1 MVSRHKDIR
10 RKTRTETRRQAEAD
24 AALSRSFE
32 SRVSLSWLALAAE
45 RLWEALLWPGLVV
58 GAFLVVSLLQL
69 WGYLPPMLHRVALA
83 AFAIALLASLFP
95 LARIAFPS
103 RQEAVRRL
111 ERNAGV
117 KHRPAS
123 SYEDKISGE
132 ADPGTDA
139 IWAAHRRRLANLLQ
153 RLKPSWPEPRND
165 LRDPYALRAGLLLMV
180 FVAIVIAG
188 PDSFN
193 RIKQAFVLA
202 PTQSQALLRLDAWV
216 SPPVYTGEA
225 PIVLADG
232 NESVGAGAEVFR
244 ALTVPERSE
253 LVVRAHAP
261 EGQPVRL
268 TLSQGKDGKPK
279 PVEPVK
285 GRDRLIEFHVSL
297 KAPGTA
303 TVEIEGQ
310 TAASWQFA
318 LADDVPPTISL
329 KGEPTKTPRS
339 ALRLAYEASDDFGV
353 SSAEAEFELLQ
364 ETADGSFPAALSGI
378 DPNKDPLFDP
388 PHMALKLPK
397 ANAKQAAGTT
407 TKDLTA
413 HPWAGLRVAMTL
425 IAKDQ
430 ASQEGRSEIYE
441 FILPERQFTK
451 PLAKAVVEQRRNLV
465 RHPDQADRV
474 ALALDALTLGA
485 EKVKEDFRVYLG
497 LRSAF
502 WRLQDDTSRDSII
515 TVVNQLWD
523 IALRIEDGDLP
534 AAEQAMKAAKKALED
549 ALKNGASP
557 EEIEELVDNL
567 RDKLEQYMQQLAKQ
581 AQEKGNLPENAQP
594 QSGEQMVSQQN
605 LDQMLENIKKLA
617 QAGSNEM
624 AEQMLSQLED
634 VLNRLQTGTFS
645 ENARQQQMQQSMEKL
660 GDLINQQQQLMD
672 DTFKENQQQG
682 QGQNEQFEVSPP
694 GQPMQ
699 FGRPGTMFPELFGAP
714 PQERGGQQQQGQ
726 MGQQQP
732 GQQPGQQGQQSQQG
746 QHGQQGQGQGQQ
758 NNDLAQRQGEL
769 MQQLQQLMDAM
780 RMGGSEAPSELGNAG
795 DSMGQAQD
803 ALGQN
808 QLGNAA
814 QQQGM
819 ALENMRE
826 GAKSLAEQAMQSNS
840 QQQGQA
846 QGQTN
851 RDPLGRPNRNNQPDY
866 GLSVKVPDEIDIQRA
881 RQVLDELRRRLGDP
895 QRPMIELEY
904 LERLIRSY

>member
-1 MVSRHKDIR
+1 M
-10 RKTRTETRRQAEAD
+10 RQRAEAE
-24 AALSRSFE
+24 AELSRSFE
-32 SRVSLSWLALAAE
+32 SRVSLSWLSLAAE
-45 RLWEALLWPGLVV
+45 RVWEALLWPGIVV

-69 WGYLPPMLHRVALA
+69 WVYLPPMAHRVVLAGFALT
-83 AFAIALLASLFP
+83 LLASLFP
-95 LARIAFPS
+95 LARLTWPT
-103 RQEAVRRL
+103 RQDAVRRL

-123 SYEDKISGE
+123 SYEDTISGD
-132 ADPGTDA
+132 ADAETGA
-139 IWAAHRRRLANLLQ
+139 LWAAHRRRLAALLQ
-153 RLKPSWPEPRND
+153 KLKPSWPEPRND
-165 LRDPYALRAGLLLMV
+165 RRDPYAVRAGLLLMV

-193 RIKQAFVLA
+193 RLKQAFAFA
-202 PTQSQALLRLDAWV
+202 PIDSQALLRLDAWV
-216 SPPVYTGEA
+216 TPPVYTGEA

-232 NESVGAGAEVFR
+232 SESFGAGSEMFR

-253 LVVRAHAP
+253 LIVRAHAP
-261 EGQPVRL
+261 EGEPVRL
-268 TLSQGKDGKPK
+268 TLSEGKNGKPK
-279 PVEPVK
+279 TIEPEE
-285 GRDRLIEFHVSL
+285 GRNQLIEYHVPL
-297 KAPGTA
+297 DKAGTA
-303 TVEIEGQ
+303 TVEINGQ

-318 LADDVPPTISL
+318 LDDDRAPTISL

-339 ALRLAYEASDDFGV
+339 ALRLSYEVSDDFGV
-353 SSAEAEFELLQ
+353 ASAEAQFELLQ
-364 ETADGSFPAALSGI
+364 ETEDGNFPIALSGI
-378 DPNKDPLFDP
+378 DPDKDPLFEP
-388 PHMALKLPK
+388 PQMALKLPK
-397 ANAKQAAGTT
+397 ANIKQATGTS

-425 IAKDQ
+425 VAKDQ
-430 ASQEGRSEIYE
+430 AGQEGRSEVYE
-441 FILPERQFTK
+441 FVLPERQFTK

-465 RHPDQADRV
+465 RHPDQADQV

-485 EKVKEDFRVYLG
+485 DKVKEDFRVFLG

-502 WRLQDDTSRDSII
+502 WRLEDDTSRESLI
-515 TVVNQLWD
+515 TVANQLWD

-534 AAEQAMKAAKKALED
+534 AAEQAMKAAKQALED

-557 EEIEELVDNL
+557 EEIEQLVDNL
-567 RDKLEQYMQQLAKQ
+567 RDKLEKYMQQLAQQ
-581 AQEKGNLPENAQP
+581 AQEKGNLPKDAQP

-645 ENARQQQMQQSMEKL
+645 ENAKQQQMQKAMEKL

-672 DTFKENQQQG
+672 ETFKKNQQQG
-682 QGQNEQFEVSPP
+682 PGQNEQFEVSPP

-699 FGRPGTMFPELFGAP
+699 YGRQMFPELFGQP
-714 PQERGGQQQQGQ
+714 PQNQQQGQ
-726 MGQQQP
+726 MGQQQQ
-732 GQQPGQQGQQSQQG
+732 GDQQQPGQQGQQGQMGQQG
-746 QHGQQGQGQGQQ
+746 EGPKGQPGQGQGDQG
-758 NNDLAQRQGEL
+758 NDLAQRQGEL
-769 MQQLQQLMDAM
+769 MDQLQQLMDAM

-803 ALGQN
+803 SLGQN

-819 ALENMRE
+819 ALDNMRE
-826 GAKSLAEQAMQSNS
+826 GAKSLAEQAMQSDS

-846 QGQTN
+846 QGQTT
-851 RDPLGRPNRNNQPDY
+851 RDPLGRPNKNNQPDY
-866 GLSVKVPDEIDIQRA
+866 GLSVKVPDQIDIQRA